1 MRVVTSVSP
10 TTTYG
15 LHLCQPD
22 FAHRTMSTM
31 PARGN
36 EWCVQ
41 YTLGAEQGERGRVLP
56 KISDK
61 SVLPRVLN
69 PDPMQGQDRQKLI
82 LYLRPKSVKGK
93 TKSKN
98 LKEAHKSSLHRIPYT
113 QR

>member
-1 MRVVTSVSP
+1 MRVVTSVLP

-41 YTLGAEQGERGRVLP
+41 YTPGEEGGGVVLP
-56 KISDK
+56 KLADR

-69 PDPMQGQDRQKLI
+69 PDPVEQQER
-82 LYLRPKSVKGK
+82 
-93 TKSKN
+93 
-98 LKEAHKSSLHRIPYT
+98 
-113 QR
+113 

>member
-36 EWCVQ
+36 EWYVQ
-41 YTLGAEQGERGRVLP
+41 YTPGVEVGGGAVFT
-56 KISDK
+56 KIADR
-61 SVLPRVLN
+61 SVLLRVLN
-69 PDPMQGQDRQKLI
+69 TDPI
-82 LYLRPKSVKGK
+82 
-93 TKSKN
+93 
-98 LKEAHKSSLHRIPYT
+98 
-113 QR
+113 

>member
-1 MRVVTSVSP
+1 MTSVSP

-41 YTLGAEQGERGRVLP
+41 YTPGAEQGEGGGRVLP
-56 KISDK
+56 KILDK

-69 PDPMQGQDRQKLI
+69 PDPIQCQERQKLI
-82 LYLRPKSVKGK
+82 PYLTPKSEKRD
-93 TKSKN
+93 S
-98 LKEAHKSSLHRIPYT
+98 I
-113 QR
+113 

>member
-41 YTLGAEQGERGRVLP
+41 YTPGVDGGGGGGWGEGF
-56 KISDK
+56 S
-61 SVLPRVLN
+61 
-69 PDPMQGQDRQKLI
+69 QKFWIGLC
-82 LYLRPKSVKGK
+82 YSG
-93 TKSKN
+93 S
-98 LKEAHKSSLHRIPYT
+98 
-113 QR
+113 

>member
-41 YTLGAEQGERGRVLP
+41 YTPGVEGGGGRAVFT
-56 KISDK
+56 KIADR
-61 SVLPRVLN
+61 SVLLSVLN
-69 PDPMQGQDRQKLI
+69 TDPI
-82 LYLRPKSVKGK
+82 
-93 TKSKN
+93 
-98 LKEAHKSSLHRIPYT
+98 
-113 QR
+113 